1 MTKTI
6 PSIYTLYISNRQA
19 SRQERTATQMNQAAT
34 AIYVTH
40 NNLEKISRL
49 HKIIQC
55 LIVYVNY
62 LTLMSPLVSE
72 ERVFE
77 LGDFPMIA
85 FFAFTSDCFTLD
97 IMLFDCF

>member
-19 SRQERTATQMNQAAT
+19 SRQERTATQMNRAAT

-55 LIVYVNY
+55 LIV
-62 LTLMSPLVSE
+62 
-72 ERVFE
+72 
-77 LGDFPMIA
+77 
-85 FFAFTSDCFTLD
+85 CQ
-97 IMLFDCF
+97 LFDFNVTLGIRGEGF